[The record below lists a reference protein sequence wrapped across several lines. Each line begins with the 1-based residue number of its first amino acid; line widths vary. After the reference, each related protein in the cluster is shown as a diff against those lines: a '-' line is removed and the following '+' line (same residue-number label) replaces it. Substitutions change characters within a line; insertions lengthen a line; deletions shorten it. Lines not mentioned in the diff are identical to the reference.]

1 MEGVA
6 QEETRRG
13 EASDGVAILNLLTK
27 HILADV
33 LGRLEAHG
41 KRRRGRS
48 NDIVVDA
55 LREAIVEALRVG
67 EHRVEGDK

>member
-33 LGRLEAHG
+33 GGRTTKPLRPGSSELQCLPSGDSARCLCWELGRWE
-41 KRRRGRS
+41 R
-48 NDIVVDA
+48 
-55 LREAIVEALRVG
+55 
-67 EHRVEGDK
+67 